1 MTLGERINL
10 IRKESGLTLEKF
22 GERID
27 LKKSA
32 LSQYEHDTASPSD
45 RTIRSICRVFGVN
58 EEWLRDGIGE
68 MHTPDVL
75 DDIIKEQGL
84 EGEAAELTKRFAR
97 VFASLRPETQH
108 ELLTNFDRYFNPP
121 DLVPAAAPPKSKP
134 PSREQE
140 AERVGESIKD
150 EIRNGGEKASESG
163 MPPAGAGTA

>member
-121 DLVPAAAPPKSKP
+121 DLVPAVAPSKSKP

-140 AERVGESIKD
+140 AEHVGESIKD
-150 EIRNGGEKASESG
+150 EIRNGGEKVPESG
-163 MPPAGAGTA
+163 TPPAGAGTA